1 MKKFCQLVISA
12 LAALIAASP
21 FNCSLVATVTVTHEN
36 ENMTLA
42 SSSVPVTSASDSRS
56 TTTIDSSGDYMTISI
71 TNVYETQLSL
81 SFDSN
86 ADDPFSI
93 ENSSTIILP
102 DTSSTQ
108 YAFPTEW
115 AGRIYVEPNT
125 NSMNSKIEDSF
136 TGSFDI
142 DVSYVYDY
150 SVLIT
155 CSSESTAV
163 FDCNIDL
170 FKQSGIICNNQID
183 DSVCLNFAQKILD
196 ESASSFFTSCA
207 GAAYIYLND
216 NEVNVSN
223 LKSNLISCCIDT
235 FCKALSR
242 QLSKRGNSTL
252 ESFIQIRNAEPRAER
267 TRVFSFLTLS
277 SAHKIGHH
285 HHSSR
290 FRVHE
295 EIH

>member
-12 LAALIAASP
+12 LATLIAASP

-36 ENMTLA
+36 ENMTLT

-71 TNVYETQLSL
+71 TNVYGTQLSL
-81 SFDSN
+81 FFGSN
-86 ADDPFSI
+86 ADGSSSI
-93 ENSSTIILP
+93 ENSSIIILL

-108 YAFPTEW
+108 YAFSTEW
-115 AGRIYVEPNT
+115 AERIYIEPNT

-142 DVSYVYDY
+142 DVSYVDDY

-196 ESASSFFTSCA
+196 EPASSFFTSCTE
-207 GAAYIYLND
+207 AAYIYLND

>member
-12 LAALIAASP
+12 LATLIAASS
-21 FNCSLVATVTVTHEN
+21 FNCSFVATVTVTHGN
-36 ENMTLA
+36 EDMILA
-42 SSSVPVTSASDSRS
+42 SSSVSVTSASDSRS
-56 TTTIDSSGDYMTISI
+56 TTTNDSSDDYMMISI
-71 TNVYETQLSL
+71 INVYETQLSL
-81 SFDSN
+81 FFDSN
-86 ADDPFSI
+86 ADDSSSI
-93 ENSSTIILP
+93 ENSSIIILL

-115 AGRIYVEPNT
+115 AERIYVGPNT

-136 TGSFDI
+136 TDSPDI
-142 DVSYVYDY
+142 NVSYVDDY
-150 SVLIT
+150 FVLIT
-155 CSSESTAV
+155 CSSEGTAV

-196 ESASSFFTSCA
+196 EPASSFFTSCA
-207 GAAYIYLND
+207 ETAYIYFND
-216 NEVNVSN
+216 NEINVSN

-252 ESFIQIRNAEPRAER
+252 ESFIQIRNAESRAEK
-267 TRVFSFLTLS
+267 TRVFSLLTLS
-277 SAHKIGHH
+277 FAHKIGHH
-285 HHSSR
+285 HHSSW